1 MVTPWDT
8 LNESTAN
15 NRARAN
21 RMDNEAFQ
29 TIVGMYQTEINR
41 QNPFL
46 LLGPQYRQ
54 AKELAEI
61 KGSMAAQLAAHK
73 MQQQMALAAFNN
85 DSRYRVA
92 AMQQSG
98 ADRRASERNQT
109 SRDIAKMRGD
119 QLGAFGA
126 LTFGA
131 NPTGAN
137 PSDDMERRR
146 LSMQQQQQAA
156 QAAQKPQV
164 QIDPRVAAAFLAE
177 SMKASQEFD
186 SMDQDF
192 ADE

>member
-21 RMDNEAFQ
+21 HMDNEAFQ
-29 TIVGMYQTEINR
+29 TIVEMYQTEINR

-46 LLGPQYRQ
+46 MLGPQQRQ

-61 KGSMAAQLAAHK
+61 KGSMAAQLAAQK
-73 MQQQMALAAFNN
+73 MQQNMALASFNN
-85 DSRYRVA
+85 DNRYRIA
-92 AMQQSG
+92 AMQQGG
-98 ADRRASERNQT
+98 ADRRARERNQT
-109 SRDIAKMRGD
+109 SRDIAKMRGE
-119 QLGAFGA
+119 QLGMFDE
-126 LTFGA
+126 LTFGTG
-131 NPTGAN
+131 PTEVSPNDATQQ
-137 PSDDMERRR
+137 RR
-146 LSMQQQQQAA
+146 LGMQQGQIP

-164 QIDPRVAAAFLAE
+164 QIDPKVAAAFLAE